1 MQLLANQCA
10 ESVTGWVEPQRV
22 GEEGGRAREGERTYK
37 IKVNT
42 ERRERGERGSVLVSL
57 LKTFCNKFD
66 MQRI

>member
-42 ERRERGERGSVLVSL
+42 ERGERERETPIDDGDSEV
-57 LKTFCNKFD
+57 
-66 MQRI
+66 